1 MSHPCRA
8 SGGTDITADTSATP
22 EEDLTEATASE
33 PPRLLTE
40 PAGGIPFV
48 TNSRQELE
56 RCARLLKAGTGPVAV
71 DAERASGFRYGQR
84 AFLVQIKREG
94 AGIWLIDPEAFED
107 LEIIQDSLSG
117 VEWILHAASQDLP
130 CLSELGM
137 WPDRLFDTELAGRLL
152 GLPRVGLA
160 SVLEQLLG
168 VTLAKEHSAAD
179 WSKRPLP
186 EDWMRYAA
194 LDVELLVELRAA
206 MITMLT
212 EAGKLDWA
220 NQEFEAIRK
229 APLSGPRKDPW
240 RRTSGM
246 HRLRKPEQLAVVREL
261 WETREA
267 LAQNRDVA
275 PGRLIPDAAIVAA
288 AASQPATVPA
298 LLKTQGFHGR
308 AAAKEGPRWIR
319 AIQAGQAAAQ
329 TKAGLPPLHLPNDGP
344 PPPRAWR
351 DRNPLADRRLKTAK
365 AWVGNRADELQLPTE
380 NLLTPDTLRRVCW
393 SPPETIDLDSVSAA
407 LAGLGARPWQVT
419 AVAPIVTV
427 ALLDPDPA

>member
-1 MSHPCRA
+1 M
-8 SGGTDITADTSATP
+8 TADTSATP
-22 EEDLTEATASE
+22 DEDLAPGSAGADAPE

-40 PAGGIPFV
+40 PGGGIPFV

-56 RCARLLKAGTGPVAV
+56 RCARLLRAGSGPVAV

-107 LEIIQDSLSG
+107 LGIIQDALGG
-117 VEWILHAASQDLP
+117 VEWILHASTQDLP
-130 CLSELGM
+130 CLSELGL

-179 WSKRPLP
+179 WSTRPLP
-186 EDWMRYAA
+186 EDWLRYAA

-206 MITMLT
+206 MIEMLAD
-212 EAGKLDWA
+212 AGKLDWA
-220 NQEFEAIRK
+220 EEEFEAIRT
-229 APLSGPRKDPW
+229 APLPGPRKDPW

-246 HRLRKPEQLAVVREL
+246 HRLRKPQQLAVVREL

-267 LAQNRDVA
+267 LARNRDVA

-288 AASQPATVPA
+288 AASQPSTVPA
-298 LLKTQGFHGR
+298 LLKTPGFHGR
-308 AAAKEGPRWIR
+308 AAAKEGPRWVR
-319 AIQAGQAAAQ
+319 AIQAGQAAARSRE
-329 TKAGLPPLHLPNDGP
+329 GLPQLHLPLDGP

-365 AWVGNRADELQLPTE
+365 AWIGNKAEELSLPTE
-380 NLLTPDTLRRVCW
+380 NLLTPDTLRRLCW
-393 SPPETIDLDSVSAA
+393 APPERIDPDSVADA
-407 LAGLGARPWQVT
+407 LTALGARGWQVSI
-419 AVAPIVTV
+419 VAPILTV

>member
-1 MSHPCRA
+1 VSYPCRA
-8 SGGTDITADTSATP
+8 PGGTDITAETTATSD
-22 EEDLTEATASE
+22 EEQIGSE
-33 PPRLLTE
+33 PPRLITE

-48 TNSRQELE
+48 TTTREELE

-94 AGIWLIDPEAFED
+94 AGIWLIDPEAFDD
-107 LEIIQDSLSG
+107 LAVIQEALAG

-130 CLSELGM
+130 CLSELGL

-186 EDWMRYAA
+186 EDWLRYAA
-194 LDVELLVELRAA
+194 LDVELLVELREA
-206 MITMLT
+206 MVDLLV
-212 EAGKLDWA
+212 EAGKLGWA
-220 NQEFEAIRK
+220 EEEFEAIRTT
-229 APLSGPRKDPW
+229 PLAGPRKEPW

-246 HRLRKPEQLAVVREL
+246 HRLRKPQQLAVVREL

-267 LAQNRDVA
+267 LAKNRDVA

-288 AASQPATVPA
+288 AASQPTTVPA
-298 LLKTQGFHGR
+298 LLKTPGFHGR
-308 AAAKEGPRWIR
+308 AAAKEGPRWVR
-319 AIQAGQAAAQ
+319 AIQSGQAAAQ
-329 TKAGLPPLHLPNDGP
+329 AKDGLPALHLPLDGP
-344 PPPRAWR
+344 PPPRAWK

-365 AWVGNRADELQLPTE
+365 AWVGNKAEELGLPTE
-380 NLLTPDTLRRVCW
+380 NLLTPDTLRRLCW
-393 SPPETIDLDSVSAA
+393 TPPESIDLETVSTA
-407 LAGLGARPWQVT
+407 LAELGARAWQVNL
-419 AVAPIVTV
+419 VAPIITV